1 MMTESDRYDISLR
14 KRSFI
19 KTDIAEPPPD
29 FYKVSASEWKKSLL
43 LISRVPPDFYKV
55 SARRVQHQFEKT

>member
-1 MMTESDRYDISLR
+1 MLFVITESDGCDICLE
-14 KRSFI
+14 KLSFI
-19 KTDIAEPPPD
+19 MTDTAEPPPD

-55 SARRVQHQFEKT
+55 SARRV